1 MFLMLFPLCWCWLFP
16 TVCIALLLART
27 FAHYVLVGRTFA
39 HYVLVG
45 RQKLATPGAGAV
57 AAGALVE
64 IRRWKRRSW
73 CSAGVHRSTA
83 CTVVLLFSFVYCY
96 CYCLHCLHCAAL
108 LVRLRRRSQRFPRL
122 PPRSL
127 LSCSVFALF
136 RGAMQHKSGRGRW
149 TMAGWHPPLPPPYSI
164 RCIELYIGKSVCLL
178 LYLTAFTTYFVGRH
192 ALDSTRIGDLIIV
205 VRSSHFALPKGDS
218 EDRRKLILLYWLQM
232 VTSNQTV
239 S

>member
-64 IRRWKRRSW
+64 IRRWKRRR
-73 CSAGVHRSTA
+73 CSAGVYRSTA
-83 CTVVLLFSFVYCY
+83 CTVRLL
-96 CYCLHCLHCAAL
+96 LLLLLLLAL
-108 LVRLRRRSQRFPRL
+108 CCSSRSSEAEISTVSPS
-122 PPRSL
+122 PSPE
-127 LSCSVFALF
+127 
-136 RGAMQHKSGRGRW
+136 
-149 TMAGWHPPLPPPYSI
+149 PPLLQCICFIQGSNAAQVGEGQVDDGWMASPPPPPYSI